1 MVQVQTDQ
9 ISNFDFNNKRQYD
22 LPNSVVLTVNKSSTI
37 ANVNNF
43 VGLFTVRIQNDDF
56 GYFGNIS
63 SLSASKFSLNTY
75 DGTTSS
81 ATASSSN
88 MDTNWHINKLDF
100 SSGDIK
106 VHVDGV
112 LEITKTTNRP
122 TGNAQPEVW
131 VNGQSSTATTHS
143 IRYLEVY
150 NK

>member
-1 MVQVQTDQ
+1 
-9 ISNFDFNNKRQYD
+9 
-22 LPNSVVLTVNKSSTI
+22 
-37 ANVNNF
+37 
-43 VGLFTVRIQNDDF
+43 
-56 GYFGNIS
+56 
-63 SLSASKFSLNTY
+63 
-75 DGTTSS
+75 
-81 ATASSSN
+81 